1 MPCGSPGRQLWPV
14 GLFCSPW
21 PEQAL
26 RANIHCQISLALNR
40 IYTEWYPSKG
50 YTFNITNSTSYD
62 QYYVHGRTVFEVM
75 VRITDDIFNTY
86 LRKRGTVNPYYSE
99 YCDGKSVTCPGLK
112 QWGTVTLAN
121 NGRSALQ
128 ILRYYYG
135 SSIEIVRTKNI
146 RSIPQSYPGTPL
158 RQGSRGTAV
167 FTLQRQLNRIAKD
180 YPFLGKLT
188 VDGVFGSRMAA
199 TVRAFQK
206 QFNLTADGVVGRQ
219 TWYKISYIYVSVKD
233 LAELTSEGETSTG
246 TLSNGTWNGT
256 VLSTGASGSAVEQVQ
271 FWLNTLAQ
279 YDSAIPSV
287 KVDGVFGTA
296 TANAVRAFQRK
307 YGLTVD
313 GIVGQTTWKEL
324 YDEFLSIQSD
334 NGTPNAY
341 PGTPLREGSSG
352 QNVRLVQFWL
362 KIART
367 VYTSLESVTVDG
379 KFGAGTTAAVRRFQ
393 RYFGLTADGVVGRTT
408 WQKLYEV
415 YNDIANRLLSSSL
428 RPGEYPGVL
437 RTGSTGTAVRELQFY
452 LYLMSAYESSI
463 PPVSID
469 GKFGADT
476 EQAVRAYQ
484 RFAGLTVDGVVGR
497 TTWNSLYGRASQ
509 LRSSGPVVTLKRLPY
524 PGTPLTVG
532 SSGKAVLYY
541 NLLLLRIAYYFSSV
555 EAPPLADR
563 YTEETATATRSAQ
576 QLLGLEQTGIAD
588 ADTWTAVEALSLQ
601 LAAHAPNPDRDTPP
615 GIAYPG
621 RAIAEGSA
629 GQEVGQVERWLNRRA
644 QLSCGEGYVADN
656 NRFGAS
662 DAAAV
667 RAVQQQAG
675 LQPVNGIVYRET
687 WHALQAQCTDPCGC
701 EKEEGG
707 MARLLIYDAYENK
720 VYTYA
725 NLNENDPMPYST
737 LTTLRLRE
745 FRGKSASPT
754 LWTTIAA
761 MEAWNLT
768 RRKYGRGIPVGYA
781 FRRIWEGGHGTRSQ
795 HYAGVAFDVGQ
806 SLSQTQ
812 RTAIYNAAR
821 STGAWGYVEPLS
833 QTPTWVHF
841 DRRYGMPACR
851 GTTAGYPTLRRGSR
865 GCYVMILQ
873 DALSTLG
880 YQTGNRIDGI
890 VGSRTEE
897 ALKGYQRRTSLRID
911 GVCGCN
917 SWKKIST
924 AVLGVERTKTTI
936 D

>member
-1 MPCGSPGRQLWPV
+1 MKNTGTLRIQTFAARQSAPMEGVTVAVQGDGFTLHCITDATGSAADIPV
-14 GLFCSPW
+14 EAPACTLSLDEDNTTRPYAIVSLTAAKSGYRTVRIEGIQIFAGQITLAQPAMIPVTEEGKDIPNAPIVIPPHPLFAGSGGSGAQPVENCTPRVLDKVIIPKNITVHLGKPAASARNVTVSFRDYIANVASSEVYPTW

-62 QYYVHGRTVFEVM
+62 QYYVHGRTVFDVM

-121 NGRSALQ
+121 QGRTALQ

-135 SSIEIVRTKNI
+135 SDIEIVRTSNI
-146 RSIPQSYPGTPL
+146 QSIPQSYPGSPL
-158 RQGSRGTAV
+158 RQGDSGTAV
-167 FTLQRQLNRIAKD
+167 FTLQRQLNRITKD

-233 LAELTSEGETSTG
+233 LAELTSEGEVSSG
-246 TLSNGTWNGT
+246 TLSDGTWGGT
-256 VLSTGASGSAVEQVQ
+256 VLRTGSTGSSVEQLQ

-279 YDSAIPSV
+279 YESSIPSLT
-287 KVDGVFGTA
+287 VDGVYGTG

-313 GIVGQTTWKEL
+313 GVVGRATWTEV
-324 YDEFLSIQSD
+324 YDQFRSIQSD

-341 PGTPLREGSSG
+341 PGTALREGSSG

-367 VYTSLESVTVDG
+367 VYPSLSNVTVDG
-379 KFGAGTTAAVRRFQ
+379 RFGSATAAAVRRFQ
-393 RYFGLTADGVVGRTT
+393 TYFGLTSDGVVGRTT
-408 WQKLYEV
+408 WNKLYEV
-415 YNDIANRLLSSSL
+415 YNDIANKLLSSSL

-437 RTGSTGTAVRELQFY
+437 RSGSSGTAVRELQFY

-463 PPVSID
+463 PAIGID
-469 GKFGADT
+469 GQFGAST
-476 EQAVRAYQ
+476 EAAVRAYQ
-484 RFAGLTVDGVVGR
+484 RFAGLTVDGIVGR
-497 TTWNSLYGRASQ
+497 TTWNSLYDKASTLRA
-509 LRSSGPVVTLKRLPY
+509 SGPVVTLKRLPY

-532 SSGKAVLYY
+532 SSGSAVLYY
-541 NLLLLRIAYYFSSV
+541 SLLLQRIAYYFTSV
-555 EAPPLADR
+555 MSPPLSDQ
-563 YTEETATATRSAQ
+563 YTDETAAATRSAQ
-576 QLLGLEQTGIAD
+576 ELLSLPETGIAD

-601 LAAHAPNPDRDTPP
+601 LAAHAPNPDRDIPP
-615 GIAYPG
+615 STAYPG

-644 QLSCGEGYVADN
+644 QLSCDEDYVADN
-656 NRFGAS
+656 NRFGAA

-675 LQPVNGIVYRET
+675 LLVTGTVDRET
-687 WHALQAQCTDPCGC
+687 WAALQAQSC
-701 EKEEGG
+701 EHCNEE
-707 MARLLIYDAYENK
+707 E
-720 VYTYA
+720 
-725 NLNENDPMPYST
+725 
-737 LTTLRLRE
+737 
-745 FRGKSASPT
+745 
-754 LWTTIAA
+754 
-761 MEAWNLT
+761 
-768 RRKYGRGIPVGYA
+768 
-781 FRRIWEGGHGTRSQ
+781 
-795 HYAGVAFDVGQ
+795 
-806 SLSQTQ
+806 
-812 RTAIYNAAR
+812 
-821 STGAWGYVEPLS
+821 
-833 QTPTWVHF
+833 
-841 DRRYGMPACR
+841 
-851 GTTAGYPTLRRGSR
+851 
-865 GCYVMILQ
+865 
-873 DALSTLG
+873 
-880 YQTGNRIDGI
+880 
-890 VGSRTEE
+890 
-897 ALKGYQRRTSLRID
+897 
-911 GVCGCN
+911 
-917 SWKKIST
+917 
-924 AVLGVERTKTTI
+924 
-936 D
+936 

>member
-1 MPCGSPGRQLWPV
+1 MKNTGTLRIQTFAARQSAPMEGVTVAVQGDGFTLHCITDATGSAADIPV
-14 GLFCSPW
+14 EAPACTLSLDEDNTIRPYAVVSLTAAKSGYRTVRIEGIQIFAGQITLAQPAMIPVTEEGKDIPDAPIVIPPHPLFAGSGGSGAQPVENCVPRVLDKVIIPKNITVHLGKPAASARNVTVSFRDYIANVASSEVYPTW

-62 QYYVHGRTVFEVM
+62 QYYVHGRTVFDVM
-75 VRITDDIFNTY
+75 VKITDDIFNTY

-135 SSIEIVRTKNI
+135 SDIEIVRTSNI
-146 RSIPQSYPGTPL
+146 QSIPQSYPGSPL
-158 RQGSRGTAV
+158 RQGDSGTAV
-167 FTLQRQLNRIAKD
+167 FTLQRQLNRITKD

-199 TVRAFQK
+199 TVKAFQK

-233 LAELTSEGETSTG
+233 LAELTSEGEVSSG
-246 TLSNGTWNGT
+246 TLSDGTWGGT
-256 VLSTGASGSAVEQVQ
+256 VLRTGSTGSAVEQLQ

-279 YDSAIPSV
+279 YESSIPSLT
-287 KVDGVFGTA
+287 VDGVYGSGTA
-296 TANAVRAFQRK
+296 SAVRAFQRK

-313 GIVGQTTWKEL
+313 GVVGRNTWTEL
-324 YDEFLSIQSD
+324 YDQFRSIQSD

-341 PGTPLREGSSG
+341 PGTALREGSSG

-367 VYTSLESVTVDG
+367 VYTSLANVTVDG
-379 KFGAGTTAAVRRFQ
+379 KFGAGTAAAVQRFQ

-415 YNDIANRLLSSSL
+415 YNDIANKLLSSSL

-437 RTGSTGTAVRELQFY
+437 RNGSSGTAVRELQFY

-463 PPVSID
+463 PAIAID
-469 GKFGADT
+469 GQFGAST
-476 EQAVRAYQ
+476 EAAVRAYQ
-484 RFAGLTVDGVVGR
+484 RFAGLTVDGIVGR
-497 TTWNSLYGRASQ
+497 TTWNSLYDKASTLRA
-509 LRSSGPVVTLKRLPY
+509 SGPVVTLKRLPY

-532 SSGKAVLYY
+532 SSGSAVLYY
-541 NLLLLRIAYYFSSV
+541 SLLLQRIAYYFTSV
-555 EAPPLADR
+555 VSPPLSDQ
-563 YTEETATATRSAQ
+563 YTDETAAATRSAQ
-576 QLLGLEQTGIAD
+576 ELLNLHETGIAD

-615 GIAYPG
+615 STAYPG

-644 QLSCGEGYVADN
+644 QLSCDEDYVADN
-656 NRFGAS
+656 NRFGAA

-675 LQPVNGIVYRET
+675 LLVTGTVDRET
-687 WHALQAQCTDPCGC
+687 WAALQAQSC
-701 EKEEGG
+701 EHCNEE
-707 MARLLIYDAYENK
+707 E
-720 VYTYA
+720 
-725 NLNENDPMPYST
+725 
-737 LTTLRLRE
+737 
-745 FRGKSASPT
+745 
-754 LWTTIAA
+754 
-761 MEAWNLT
+761 
-768 RRKYGRGIPVGYA
+768 
-781 FRRIWEGGHGTRSQ
+781 
-795 HYAGVAFDVGQ
+795 
-806 SLSQTQ
+806 
-812 RTAIYNAAR
+812 
-821 STGAWGYVEPLS
+821 
-833 QTPTWVHF
+833 
-841 DRRYGMPACR
+841 
-851 GTTAGYPTLRRGSR
+851 
-865 GCYVMILQ
+865 
-873 DALSTLG
+873 
-880 YQTGNRIDGI
+880 
-890 VGSRTEE
+890 
-897 ALKGYQRRTSLRID
+897 
-911 GVCGCN
+911 
-917 SWKKIST
+917 
-924 AVLGVERTKTTI
+924 
-936 D
+936 

>member
-112 QWGTVTLAN
+112 QWGTVSLAN
-121 NGRSALQ
+121 QGRNALQ
-128 ILRYYYG
+128 ILKYYYG
-135 SSIEIVRTKNI
+135 NDIEIIRTSNI
-146 RSIPQSYPGTPL
+146 QSIPQSYPGSPI
-158 RQGSRGTAV
+158 RQGDSGTAV
-167 FTLQRQLNRIAKD
+167 FTLQRQLNRITKD
-180 YPFLGKLT
+180 YPFLGLLT
-188 VDGVFGSRMAA
+188 VDGVFGAKMAA

-219 TWYKISYIYVSVKD
+219 AWYKISYIYVSVKD
-233 LAELTSEGETSTG
+233 LAELTSEGEVSSG
-246 TLSNGTWNGT
+246 TLSDGTWGGT
-256 VLSTGASGSAVEQVQ
+256 VLRTGSTGSAVEQLQ

-279 YDSAIPSV
+279 YESSIPSLT
-287 KVDGVFGTA
+287 VDGVYGTGTA
-296 TANAVRAFQRK
+296 NTVRAFQRK

-313 GIVGQTTWKEL
+313 GVVGRDTWTEL
-324 YDEFLSIQSD
+324 YDQFRSIQSD

-341 PGTPLREGSSG
+341 PGTALREGSSG

-367 VYTSLESVTVDG
+367 VYTSLANVTVDG
-379 KFGAGTTAAVRRFQ
+379 KFGSATAAAVRRFQ
-393 RYFGLTADGVVGRTT
+393 SYFGLTSDGVVGRIT
-408 WQKLYEV
+408 WNKLYEV
-415 YNDIANRLLSSSL
+415 YNDIANKLLSSSL

-437 RTGSTGTAVRELQFY
+437 RTGSSGTAVRELQFY

-476 EQAVRAYQ
+476 ERAVRAYQ

-532 SSGKAVLYY
+532 SSGNAVLYY
-541 NLLLLRIAYYFSSV
+541 ALLLQRIAYYFDSV
-555 EAPPLADR
+555 ENPPLSDQ
-563 YTEETATATRSAQ
+563 YTDETAAATRSAQ
-576 QLLGLEQTGIAD
+576 ALLDLPQTGTAD

-615 GIAYPG
+615 STAYPG

-644 QLSCGEGYVADN
+644 QLSCGEDYVADN
-656 NRFGAS
+656 NRFGAA

-675 LQPVNGIVYRET
+675 LLVTGIVNRET
-687 WHALQAQCTDPCGC
+687 WAALQAQSCNCD
-701 EKEEGG
+701 KEE
-707 MARLLIYDAYENK
+707 
-720 VYTYA
+720 
-725 NLNENDPMPYST
+725 
-737 LTTLRLRE
+737 
-745 FRGKSASPT
+745 
-754 LWTTIAA
+754 
-761 MEAWNLT
+761 
-768 RRKYGRGIPVGYA
+768 
-781 FRRIWEGGHGTRSQ
+781 
-795 HYAGVAFDVGQ
+795 
-806 SLSQTQ
+806 
-812 RTAIYNAAR
+812 
-821 STGAWGYVEPLS
+821 
-833 QTPTWVHF
+833 
-841 DRRYGMPACR
+841 
-851 GTTAGYPTLRRGSR
+851 
-865 GCYVMILQ
+865 
-873 DALSTLG
+873 
-880 YQTGNRIDGI
+880 
-890 VGSRTEE
+890 
-897 ALKGYQRRTSLRID
+897 
-911 GVCGCN
+911 
-917 SWKKIST
+917 
-924 AVLGVERTKTTI
+924 
-936 D
+936 

>member
-62 QYYVHGRTVFEVM
+62 QYYVHGRTVFDVM

-86 LRKRGTVNPYYSE
+86 IRKTGTVNPYYSE

-121 NGRSALQ
+121 QGRNALQ
-128 ILRYYYG
+128 ILKYYYG
-135 SSIEIVRTKNI
+135 NDIEIIRTSNI
-146 RSIPQSYPGTPL
+146 QSIPQSYPGSPI
-158 RQGSRGTAV
+158 RQGDSGTAV
-167 FTLQRQLNRIAKD
+167 FTLQRQLNRITKD
-180 YPFLGKLT
+180 YPFLGLLT
-188 VDGVFGSRMAA
+188 VDGVFGAKMAA

-219 TWYKISYIYVSVKD
+219 AWYKISYIYVSVKD
-233 LAELTSEGETSTG
+233 LAELTSEGEVSSG
-246 TLSNGTWNGT
+246 TLSDGTWGGT
-256 VLSTGASGSAVEQVQ
+256 VLRTGSTGSAVEQLQ

-279 YDSAIPSV
+279 YESSIPSLT
-287 KVDGVFGTA
+287 VDGVYGTGTA
-296 TANAVRAFQRK
+296 NTVRAFQRK

-313 GIVGQTTWKEL
+313 GVVGRTTWTEV
-324 YDEFLSIQSD
+324 YDQFRSIQSD

-341 PGTPLREGSSG
+341 PGTALREGSSG

-367 VYTSLESVTVDG
+367 VYTSLANVTVDG
-379 KFGAGTTAAVRRFQ
+379 KFGSATAAAVRRFQ
-393 RYFGLTADGVVGRTT
+393 SYFGLTSDGVVGRIT
-408 WQKLYEV
+408 WNKLYEV
-415 YNDIANRLLSSSL
+415 YNDIANKLLSSSL

-437 RTGSTGTAVRELQFY
+437 RNGSSGTAVRELQFY

-476 EQAVRAYQ
+476 ERAVRAYQ

-532 SSGKAVLYY
+532 SSGNAVLYY
-541 NLLLLRIAYYFSSV
+541 ALLLQRIAYYFDSV
-555 EAPPLADR
+555 ENPPLSDQ
-563 YTEETATATRSAQ
+563 YTDETAAATRSAQ
-576 QLLGLEQTGIAD
+576 ALLDLPQTGTAD

-601 LAAHAPNPDRDTPP
+601 LAAHAPNPDRDIPP
-615 GIAYPG
+615 STAYPG

-629 GQEVGQVERWLNRRA
+629 GQEVGQVERWLNHRA
-644 QLSCGEGYVADN
+644 QLSCGEDYVADN
-656 NRFGAS
+656 NRFGAA

-675 LQPVNGIVYRET
+675 LHPVNGIVNRET
-687 WHALQAQCTDPCGC
+687 WAALQAQSCNCD
-701 EKEEGG
+701 KEE
-707 MARLLIYDAYENK
+707 
-720 VYTYA
+720 
-725 NLNENDPMPYST
+725 
-737 LTTLRLRE
+737 
-745 FRGKSASPT
+745 
-754 LWTTIAA
+754 
-761 MEAWNLT
+761 
-768 RRKYGRGIPVGYA
+768 
-781 FRRIWEGGHGTRSQ
+781 
-795 HYAGVAFDVGQ
+795 
-806 SLSQTQ
+806 
-812 RTAIYNAAR
+812 
-821 STGAWGYVEPLS
+821 
-833 QTPTWVHF
+833 
-841 DRRYGMPACR
+841 
-851 GTTAGYPTLRRGSR
+851 
-865 GCYVMILQ
+865 
-873 DALSTLG
+873 
-880 YQTGNRIDGI
+880 
-890 VGSRTEE
+890 
-897 ALKGYQRRTSLRID
+897 
-911 GVCGCN
+911 
-917 SWKKIST
+917 
-924 AVLGVERTKTTI
+924 
-936 D
+936 

>member
-1 MPCGSPGRQLWPV
+1 MRQSRRPPGPVPASRSVPCGSPGRQLWPV

-62 QYYVHGRTVFEVM
+62 QYYVHGRTVFDVM

-86 LRKRGTVNPYYSE
+86 IRKTGTVNPYYSE

-121 NGRSALQ
+121 QGRNALQ
-128 ILRYYYG
+128 ILKYYYG
-135 SSIEIVRTKNI
+135 NDIEIIRTSNI
-146 RSIPQSYPGTPL
+146 QSIPQSYPGSPI
-158 RQGSRGTAV
+158 RQGDSGTAV
-167 FTLQRQLNRIAKD
+167 FTLQRQLNRITKD
-180 YPFLGKLT
+180 YPFLGLLT
-188 VDGVFGSRMAA
+188 VDGVFGAKMAA

-206 QFNLTADGVVGRQ
+206 QFNLIADGVVGRQ
-219 TWYKISYIYVSVKD
+219 AWYKISYIYVSVKD
-233 LAELTSEGETSTG
+233 LAELTSEGEVSSG
-246 TLSNGTWNGT
+246 TLSDGTWGGT
-256 VLSTGASGSAVEQVQ
+256 VLRTGSTGSAVEQLQ

-279 YDSAIPSV
+279 YESSIPSLT
-287 KVDGVFGTA
+287 VDGVYGTGTA
-296 TANAVRAFQRK
+296 NTVRAFQRK

-313 GIVGQTTWKEL
+313 GVVGRDTWTEL
-324 YDEFLSIQSD
+324 YDQFRSIQSD

-341 PGTPLREGSSG
+341 PGTALREGSSG

-367 VYTSLESVTVDG
+367 VYTSLANVTVDG
-379 KFGAGTTAAVRRFQ
+379 KFGSATAAAVRRFQ
-393 RYFGLTADGVVGRTT
+393 SYFALTSDGVVGRIT
-408 WQKLYEV
+408 WNKLYEV

-437 RTGSTGTAVRELQFY
+437 RTGSSGTAVRELQFY

-476 EQAVRAYQ
+476 ERAVRAYQ

-532 SSGKAVLYY
+532 SSGNAVLYY
-541 NLLLLRIAYYFSSV
+541 ALLLQRIAYYFDSV
-555 EAPPLADR
+555 ENPPLSDQ
-563 YTEETATATRSAQ
+563 YTDETAAATRSAQ

-615 GIAYPG
+615 STAYPG

-644 QLSCGEGYVADN
+644 QLSCGEDYVADN
-656 NRFGAS
+656 NRFGAA

-675 LQPVNGIVYRET
+675 LLVTGIVNRET
-687 WHALQAQCTDPCGC
+687 WAALQAQSCNCD
-701 EKEEGG
+701 KEE
-707 MARLLIYDAYENK
+707 
-720 VYTYA
+720 
-725 NLNENDPMPYST
+725 
-737 LTTLRLRE
+737 
-745 FRGKSASPT
+745 
-754 LWTTIAA
+754 
-761 MEAWNLT
+761 
-768 RRKYGRGIPVGYA
+768 
-781 FRRIWEGGHGTRSQ
+781 
-795 HYAGVAFDVGQ
+795 
-806 SLSQTQ
+806 
-812 RTAIYNAAR
+812 
-821 STGAWGYVEPLS
+821 
-833 QTPTWVHF
+833 
-841 DRRYGMPACR
+841 
-851 GTTAGYPTLRRGSR
+851 
-865 GCYVMILQ
+865 
-873 DALSTLG
+873 
-880 YQTGNRIDGI
+880 
-890 VGSRTEE
+890 
-897 ALKGYQRRTSLRID
+897 
-911 GVCGCN
+911 
-917 SWKKIST
+917 
-924 AVLGVERTKTTI
+924 
-936 D
+936 